1 MHTYTQVHMNVDID
15 IDIDIEEQEFTQ
27 SYIILSNVQ
36 FSGTIWN
43 N

>member
-27 SYIILSNVQ
+27 SYIILSKRTVQ
-36 FSGTIWN
+36 RDYMK
-43 N
+43 